1 MLPSASGSAPR
12 PCALPGRLASSCTSG
27 ASVASALSRLA
38 ATGSS
43 SYSTVMRVTAKSAAA
58 WDSAATTAT
67 GSPVNRTFPMATIGR
82 SRSAW
87 P

>member
-1 MLPSASGSAPR
+1 M
-12 PCALPGRLASSCTSG
+12 
-27 ASVASALSRLA
+27 
-38 ATGSS
+38 GSS
-43 SYSTVMRVTAKSAAA
+43 SYSTVMWVTAKSAAA

-67 GSPVNRTFPMATIGR
+67 GSPVNRTLPMATIGR